1 MTTTSEQ
8 YLKKQVERKDAQ
20 IALLLRAF
28 ENQGVENEY
37 LTSVACAFAWDLATG
52 CEIGFDIGL
61 DHMTTVPGAMKT
73 LWGAAV
79 KSVGG

>member
-1 MTTTSEQ
+1 MNNREQ

-20 IALLLRAF
+20 IALLLRTF

-37 LTSVACAFAWDLATG
+37 LTSVACAFAWDLVTALNDRELKG
-52 CEIGFDIGL
+52 YMPYGIVLAEWDE
-61 DHMTTVPGAMKT
+61 
-73 LWGAAV
+73 AV